1 MATRT
6 VRLDAESER
15 MVDEMR
21 RKTGL
26 SVSDVLKEGIRAL
39 RDEQSRKESPL
50 PIDVYRRL
58 DLGPGGYSSFPATAV
73 REGVREALRR
83 KHRR

>member
-6 VRLDAESER
+6 VRLDEKAEKIVEQ
-15 MVDEMR
+15 VR
-21 RKTGL
+21 RDTGM

-39 RDEQSRKESPL
+39 RRERTRKAVPL
-50 PIDVYRRL
+50 PFEVYRKL
-58 DLGPGGYSSFPATAV
+58 DLGAGGYSSFPATAV
-73 REGVREALRR
+73 REGVREALRK